1 MKLVMWKLHYKS
13 IKVLFTHLI
22 VFTLFYLFYELNSYS
37 RYPFL
42 RVGDAW
48 FDRKFDDTYQVLNSA
63 QCYATIGRSIYD
75 QITCSYLYGSP
86 LLDVINLIGVSP
98 MNVNFVGELFLC
110 INIMIFT
117 FISVRAYNKFGIKRI
132 LLCVLIFISPPFHYL
147 IERGNFDTLI
157 ILMLLISCIFISRGK
172 LIFGSIFLGIASAI
186 KFYTLPV
193 LLVYLLYLKFSKSK
207 HLKFHLAIGIIT
219 GLIVFRDYLHI
230 RGILGSGTGGYGGT
244 FGLKSIALYANHL
257 STYFNTTLVFLVT
270 ILIFTLVI
278 FVILFKFSLRKPR
291 FHALDSFSYVIQLVF
306 GLQIVICYLI
316 TINNDYRLSILGIFL
331 SALLI
336 RSPMNSGL
344 ERNILIFGLIAMWLS
359 YPSWILQVLGDI
371 SLVIAIFLIINSIL
385 RAQFK
390 PRVNNYSND
399 SFE

>member
-22 VFTLFYLFYELNSYS
+22 VFTLFYLFYELNSYL
-37 RYPFL
+37 RYPLL

-63 QCYATIGRSIYD
+63 KCYATIGRSIYD

-86 LLDVINLIGVSP
+86 LLDVINFIGVSS
-98 MNVNFVGELFLC
+98 MNVNFVGELFLY

-132 LLCVLIFISPPFHYL
+132 LLCILIFISPPFHYL

-157 ILMLLISCIFISRGK
+157 ILVLLISCIFISRGK
-172 LIFGSIFLGIASAI
+172 LIFGSIFLGIASVI

-193 LLVYLLYLKFSKSK
+193 LLIYLLYLKFSKSK
-207 HLKFHLAIGIIT
+207 HMKFHLAIGIIT

-257 STYFNTTLVFLVT
+257 STYFNTTFVFFVT
-270 ILIFTLVI
+270 ILSFTLVI

-291 FHALDSFSYVIQLVF
+291 FHALDSFSHVIQLVF

-331 SALLI
+331 SALLM

-371 SLVIAIFLIINSIL
+371 SLIIAIFLIIYSIL
-385 RAQFK
+385 RSQFR
-390 PRVNNYSND
+390 PRVNNYSNN

>member
-1 MKLVMWKLHYKS
+1 MWKLPYKS
-13 IKVLFTHLI
+13 IKVLFSHFI
-22 VFTLFYLFYELNSYS
+22 VFTLFYLFYELNSFL

-63 QCYATIGRSIYD
+63 KCYATIGRSIYD

-86 LLDVINLIGVSP
+86 LLDVINFIGVSP
-98 MNVNFVGELFLC
+98 MNVNFVGELFLY

-147 IERGNFDTLI
+147 IERGNFYTFI

-172 LIFGSIFLGIASAI
+172 LIFGSIFLGIASVI

-193 LLVYLLYLKFSKSK
+193 LLIYLLYLKFSKSK

-270 ILIFTLVI
+270 ILSFTLVI

-316 TINNDYRLSILGIFL
+316 TINNDYRLSILGVFL
-331 SALLI
+331 SALLM

-371 SLVIAIFLIINSIL
+371 SLIIAIFLIIYSIL
-385 RAQFK
+385 RSQFK
-390 PRVNNYSND
+390 PRVNNYSNN
-399 SFE
+399 SFD

>member
-22 VFTLFYLFYELNSYS
+22 VFTLFYLFYELNSYL

-63 QCYATIGRSIYD
+63 KCYATIGRSIYD

-98 MNVNFVGELFLC
+98 MNVNFVGELFLY

>member
-22 VFTLFYLFYELNSYS
+22 VFTLFYLFYELNSYL

-63 QCYATIGRSIYD
+63 KCYATIGRSIYD

-86 LLDVINLIGVSP
+86 LLDVINFIGVSP
-98 MNVNFVGELFLC
+98 MNVNFVGELFLY

-132 LLCVLIFISPPFHYL
+132 LLCILIFISPPFHYL

-157 ILMLLISCIFISRGK
+157 ILVLLISCIFIYRGK
-172 LIFGSIFLGIASAI
+172 LIFGSIFLGIASVI

-193 LLVYLLYLKFSKSK
+193 LLIYLLYLKFSKSK
-207 HLKFHLAIGIIT
+207 HMKFHLAIGIIT

-257 STYFNTTLVFLVT
+257 STYFNTTFVFLVT
-270 ILIFTLVI
+270 ILSFTLVI

-291 FHALDSFSYVIQLVF
+291 FHALDSFSHVIQLVF

-331 SALLI
+331 SALLM
-336 RSPMNSGL
+336 RSPMNSCL

-371 SLVIAIFLIINSIL
+371 SLIIAIFLIIYSIL
-385 RAQFK
+385 RSQFK
-390 PRVNNYSND
+390 PRVNNYSNN

>member
-22 VFTLFYLFYELNSYS
+22 VFTLFYLFYELNSYL

-63 QCYATIGRSIYD
+63 KCYSTIGRSIYD

-86 LLDVINLIGVSP
+86 LLDVINFIGVSP
-98 MNVNFVGELFLC
+98 MNVNFVGELFLY

-132 LLCVLIFISPPFHYL
+132 LLCILIFISPPFHYL

-157 ILMLLISCIFISRGK
+157 ILVLLISCIFISRGK
-172 LIFGSIFLGIASAI
+172 LIFGSIFLGIASVI

-193 LLVYLLYLKFSKSK
+193 LLIYLLYLKFSKSK
-207 HLKFHLAIGIIT
+207 HMKFHLAIGIIT

-257 STYFNTTLVFLVT
+257 STYFNTTFVFLVT
-270 ILIFTLVI
+270 ILSFTLVI

-291 FHALDSFSYVIQLVF
+291 FHALDSFSHVIQLVF

-331 SALLI
+331 SALLM
-336 RSPMNSGL
+336 RSPMKSGL

-371 SLVIAIFLIINSIL
+371 SLIIAIFLIIYSIL
-385 RAQFK
+385 RSQFK
-390 PRVNNYSND
+390 PRVNNYSNN

>member
-1 MKLVMWKLHYKS
+1 MWKLPYKS
-13 IKVLFTHLI
+13 IKVLFSHFI
-22 VFTLFYLFYELNSYS
+22 VFTLFYLFYELNSFL

-63 QCYATIGRSIYD
+63 KCYATIGRSIYD

-86 LLDVINLIGVSP
+86 LLDVINFIGVSP
-98 MNVNFVGELFLC
+98 MNVNFVGELFLY

-172 LIFGSIFLGIASAI
+172 LIFGSIFLGIASVI

-193 LLVYLLYLKFSKSK
+193 LLIYLLYLKFSKSK

-270 ILIFTLVI
+270 ILSFTLVI

-316 TINNDYRLSILGIFL
+316 TINNDYRLSILGVFL
-331 SALLI
+331 SALLM

-371 SLVIAIFLIINSIL
+371 SLIIAIFLIINFIL
-385 RAQFK
+385 RSQFK

>member
-1 MKLVMWKLHYKS
+1 MWKLPYKS
-13 IKVLFTHLI
+13 IKVLFSHFI
-22 VFTLFYLFYELNSYS
+22 VFTLFYLFYELNSFL

-63 QCYATIGRSIYD
+63 KCYATIGRSIYD

-86 LLDVINLIGVSP
+86 LLDVINFIGVSP
-98 MNVNFVGELFLC
+98 MNVNFVGELFLY

-117 FISVRAYNKFGIKRI
+117 FVSVRAYNKFGIKRI

-172 LIFGSIFLGIASAI
+172 LIFGSIFLGIASVI

-193 LLVYLLYLKFSKSK
+193 LLIYLLYLKFSKSK

-270 ILIFTLVI
+270 ILSFTLVI

-316 TINNDYRLSILGIFL
+316 TINNDYRLSILGVFL
-331 SALLI
+331 SALLM

-371 SLVIAIFLIINSIL
+371 SLIIAIFLIINFIL
-385 RAQFK
+385 RSQFK

>member
-22 VFTLFYLFYELNSYS
+22 VFTLFYLFYELNSYL

-63 QCYATIGRSIYD
+63 KCYATIGRSIYD

-98 MNVNFVGELFLC
+98 MNVNFVGELFLY

-193 LLVYLLYLKFSKSK
+193 LLIYLLYLKFSKSK

>member
-1 MKLVMWKLHYKS
+1 MWKLHYKS
-13 IKVLFTHLI
+13 IKVLFTHLM
-22 VFTLFYLFYELNSYS
+22 VFTFFYLFYEINSYL

-42 RVGDAW
+42 RVGGAW

-63 QCYATIGRSIYD
+63 KCYATIGRSIYD
-75 QITCSYLYGSP
+75 QIACSYLYGSP
-86 LLDVINLIGVSP
+86 LLDVINFIGVSP
-98 MNVNFVGELFLC
+98 VNVYFVGELFSY
-110 INIMIFT
+110 INIIIFT
-117 FISVRAYNKFGIKRI
+117 FISVRVYNKFGIKRI
-132 LLCVLIFISPPFHYL
+132 LLCILIFISPPFHYL

-157 ILMLLISCIFISRGK
+157 ILLLLISCIFISRGK
-172 LIFGSIFLGIASAI
+172 LIFGSIFLGIASVI

-193 LLVYLLYLKFSKSK
+193 LLIYLLYLKFLKSK
-207 HLKFHLAIGIIT
+207 HIKFHLAIGIIT

-257 STYFNTTLVFLVT
+257 STYFNTTFVFLVT
-270 ILIFTLVI
+270 ILSFTLVV

-291 FHALDSFSYVIQLVF
+291 FHALDSFSHVIQLVF

-331 SALLI
+331 SALLM

-371 SLVIAIFLIINSIL
+371 SLIIAIFLIIYSIL
-385 RAQFK
+385 RSQFK
-390 PRVNNYSND
+390 PRVNNYSNN

>member
-13 IKVLFTHLI
+13 IKVSFTHLI
-22 VFTLFYLFYELNSYS
+22 VFTLFYLFYELNSYL

-63 QCYATIGRSIYD
+63 KCYATIGRSIYD
-75 QITCSYLYGSP
+75 QMTCSYLYGSP
-86 LLDVINLIGVSP
+86 LLDVINFIGVSP
-98 MNVNFVGELFLC
+98 INVNFVGELFLY
-110 INIMIFT
+110 INIMTFT

-132 LLCVLIFISPPFHYL
+132 LLCILIFISPPFHYL

-157 ILMLLISCIFISRGK
+157 ILVLLISCIFISRGK
-172 LIFGSIFLGIASAI
+172 LIFGSIFLGIASVI

-193 LLVYLLYLKFSKSK
+193 LLIYLLYLKFSKSK
-207 HLKFHLAIGIIT
+207 HMKFHLAIGIIT

-257 STYFNTTLVFLVT
+257 STYFNTTFVFLVT
-270 ILIFTLVI
+270 ILSFTLVI

-291 FHALDSFSYVIQLVF
+291 FHALDSFSHVIQLVF

-331 SALLI
+331 SALLM
-336 RSPMNSGL
+336 RSPMNSCL

-371 SLVIAIFLIINSIL
+371 SLIIAIFLIIYSIL
-385 RAQFK
+385 RSQFK
-390 PRVNNYSND
+390 PRVNNYSNN

>member
-1 MKLVMWKLHYKS
+1 L
-13 IKVLFTHLI
+13 
-22 VFTLFYLFYELNSYS
+22 

-63 QCYATIGRSIYD
+63 KCYATIGRSIYD

-86 LLDVINLIGVSP
+86 LLDLINFIGVSP
-98 MNVNFVGELFLC
+98 MNVNFVGELFLY

-172 LIFGSIFLGIASAI
+172 LIFGSIFLGIASVI

-193 LLVYLLYLKFSKSK
+193 LLIYLLYLKFSKSK

-270 ILIFTLVI
+270 ILSFILVI

-331 SALLI
+331 SALLM

-385 RAQFK
+385 RSQFK
-390 PRVNNYSND
+390 SRVNNYSND

>member
-13 IKVLFTHLI
+13 IKVSFTHLI
-22 VFTLFYLFYELNSYS
+22 VFTLFYLFYELNSYL

-63 QCYATIGRSIYD
+63 KCYATIGRSIYD
-75 QITCSYLYGSP
+75 QMTCSYLYGSP
-86 LLDVINLIGVSP
+86 LLDVINFIGVSP
-98 MNVNFVGELFLC
+98 INVNFVGELFLY
-110 INIMIFT
+110 INIMTFT

-132 LLCVLIFISPPFHYL
+132 LLCILIFISPPFHYL

-157 ILMLLISCIFISRGK
+157 ILVLLISCIFISRGK
-172 LIFGSIFLGIASAI
+172 LIFGSIFLGIASVI

-193 LLVYLLYLKFSKSK
+193 LLIYLLYLKFSKSK
-207 HLKFHLAIGIIT
+207 HMKFHLAIGIIT

-257 STYFNTTLVFLVT
+257 STYFNTTFVFLVT
-270 ILIFTLVI
+270 ILSFTLVI

-291 FHALDSFSYVIQLVF
+291 FHALDSFSHVIQLVF

-331 SALLI
+331 SALLM

-371 SLVIAIFLIINSIL
+371 SLIIAIFLIIYSIL
-385 RAQFK
+385 RSQFK
-390 PRVNNYSND
+390 PRVNNYSNN

>member
-1 MKLVMWKLHYKS
+1 MKLVMWKLHYKF

-22 VFTLFYLFYELNSYS
+22 VFTFFYLFYELNSYL

-48 FDRKFDDTYQVLNSA
+48 FDRKFDDTYQVLKSA
-63 QCYATIGRSIYD
+63 ECYATIGRSIYD

-86 LLDVINLIGVSP
+86 LLDVINFIGISP
-98 MNVNFVGELFLC
+98 MNVNFVGELFLY

-117 FISVRAYNKFGIKRI
+117 LFSVRAYHKFGMKRI

-147 IERGNFDTLI
+147 IERGNFDTFV
-157 ILMLLISCIFISRGK
+157 ILFLLVSCILISRGK
-172 LIFGSIFLGIASAI
+172 LIFGSIFLSIASLI

-193 LLVYLLYLKFSKSK
+193 LLIYLLYLKISKSK
-207 HLKFHLAIGIIT
+207 HMKFHLAIGIIT

-230 RGILGSGTGGYGGT
+230 RGTIGSGTGGYGGT

-257 STYFNTTLVFLVT
+257 STYLNTTLVFLVT
-270 ILIFTLVI
+270 IVSFTLVI
-278 FVILFKFSLRKPR
+278 FVILFKFSLSNPR
-291 FHALDSFSYVIQLVF
+291 FHALDSFSYVVQVVF
-306 GLQIVICYLI
+306 GLQIVICYII

-331 SALLI
+331 SALLTS
-336 RSPMNSGL
+336 SPLNSGL
-344 ERNILIFGLIAMWLS
+344 ERKIIIFGLIAMWLS

-371 SLVIAIFLIINSIL
+371 TLVIAIILIVKFIL
-385 RAQFK
+385 RSQFN

-399 SFE
+399 SSK

>member
-1 MKLVMWKLHYKS
+1 LR
-13 IKVLFTHLI
+13 F
-22 VFTLFYLFYELNSYS
+22 
-37 RYPFL
+37 PFL
-42 RVGDAW
+42 RAGDAW

-63 QCYATIGRSIYD
+63 KCYATIGRSIYD

-86 LLDVINLIGVSP
+86 LLDVINFIGVSP
-98 MNVNFVGELFLC
+98 MNVNFVGELFLY

-117 FISVRAYNKFGIKRI
+117 FISVRAYNNFGIKRI

-172 LIFGSIFLGIASAI
+172 LIFGSIFLGIASVI

-193 LLVYLLYLKFSKSK
+193 LLIYLLYLKFSKST
-207 HLKFHLAIGIIT
+207 HLKFHLAIGILT

-270 ILIFTLVI
+270 ILSFILVF

-316 TINNDYRLSILGIFL
+316 TMNNDYRLSILGIFL
-331 SALLI
+331 SALLM
-336 RSPMNSGL
+336 RSPINSGL

-371 SLVIAIFLIINSIL
+371 SLIIAIFLIINSIL
-385 RAQFK
+385 RSQFK

>member
-13 IKVLFTHLI
+13 IKVSFTHLI
-22 VFTLFYLFYELNSYS
+22 VFTLFYLFYELNSYL

-63 QCYATIGRSIYD
+63 KCYATIGRSIYD
-75 QITCSYLYGSP
+75 QMTCSYLYGSP
-86 LLDVINLIGVSP
+86 LLDVINFIGVSP
-98 MNVNFVGELFLC
+98 INVNFVGELFLY
-110 INIMIFT
+110 INIMTFT

-132 LLCVLIFISPPFHYL
+132 LLCILIFISPPFHYL

-157 ILMLLISCIFISRGK
+157 ILVLLISCIFISRGK
-172 LIFGSIFLGIASAI
+172 LIFGSIFLGIASVI

-193 LLVYLLYLKFSKSK
+193 LLIYLLYLKFSKSK
-207 HLKFHLAIGIIT
+207 HMKFHLAIGIIT

-257 STYFNTTLVFLVT
+257 STYFNTTFVFLVT
-270 ILIFTLVI
+270 ILSFTLVI

-291 FHALDSFSYVIQLVF
+291 FHALDSFSHVIQLVF

-371 SLVIAIFLIINSIL
+371 SLIFAIFLIIYSIL
-385 RAQFK
+385 RSQFK
-390 PRVNNYSND
+390 PRVNNYSNN

>member
-22 VFTLFYLFYELNSYS
+22 VFTLFYLFYELNSYL

-63 QCYATIGRSIYD
+63 KCYATIGRSIYD

-86 LLDVINLIGVSP
+86 LLDVINFIGVSP
-98 MNVNFVGELFLC
+98 MNVDFVGELFLYF
-110 INIMIFT
+110 NIMIFT

-172 LIFGSIFLGIASAI
+172 LIFGSIFLGIASVI

-193 LLVYLLYLKFSKSK
+193 LLIYLLYLKFSKSK

-270 ILIFTLVI
+270 ILSFTLVI

-316 TINNDYRLSILGIFL
+316 TINNDYRLSILGVFL
-331 SALLI
+331 SALLM

-371 SLVIAIFLIINSIL
+371 SLIIAIFLIINFIL
-385 RAQFK
+385 RSQFK